1 MSMVAVESS
10 RVSPLPPGS
19 AQALAELRAAL
30 STDFTLVDGQT
41 GDVVEARH
49 DALGGDWMAWGEMCK
64 AVAES
69 GRAVFLAEEDPLLAF
84 AVPLPEC
91 EDHRTVAVGFF
102 LSRQYSSDWN
112 LTAAARALDMNVAAL
127 PSWVESQ
134 TEYWSPAALE
144 RTAEALRKNW
154 SQAQRI
160 AKLQSDIDKLAG
172 NLADTYEEISLL
184 YRLTHSLKLSCRD
197 EDLGRLALRW
207 LADAAP
213 VESLAVQFLPVA
225 ADDSVTAESRNEA
238 VLLTQG
244 PCPLDNAQFSQLV
257 ARWSVELPKHPIVM
271 NPPVTSEPGWAFP
284 EIRELVLVPL
294 VEGTRLFGW
303 LAAFNHRE
311 GRELGT
317 VEGSLLGSVAAIL
330 GIHSS
335 NSDLYRQQAELLSG
349 MVRALTSAIDAKDP
363 YTCGHSDRVARVAVR
378 LGREL
383 GCSPEQLKWLYLS
396 GLLHDVGKIG
406 IDQDVLSKPGRLTE
420 TEYQHIQTHTQI
432 GFRILDGI
440 RQLDDVLPVV
450 LHHHEAWDGTGY
462 PSRLAGETIPMLA
475 RIVAVADSYD
485 AMASDRPYRKGMP
498 DDRLEEIF
506 KAGTGKQWDAR
517 VIEAFFAARDDIR
530 HISEEK
536 RDHITLDPVQWL

>member
-1 MSMVAVESS
+1 MSLVIAE
-10 RVSPLPPGS
+10 SPLGLLPQGI
-19 AQALAELRAAL
+19 AQGLADLRAAFGM
-30 STDFTLVDGQT
+30 DFTLVDGQS
-41 GDVVEARH
+41 GDVVETAH
-49 DALGGDWMAWGEMCK
+49 ESFGGDWMAWGEMCR

-69 GRAVFLAEEDPLLAF
+69 GRAALLAEEDPLLAF
-84 AVPLPEC
+84 AVPLPEH
-91 EDHRTVAVGFF
+91 EDRRLVAVGVF
-102 LSRQYSSDWN
+102 LSRPFSSQLN
-112 LTAAARALDMNVAAL
+112 LSAAARAFDMNVAEL
-127 PSWVESQ
+127 QSWTETQ
-134 TEYWSPAALE
+134 TDSWSPAALQ
-144 RTAEALRKNW
+144 RSAEALQKSW
-154 SQAQRI
+154 KQSQRI
-160 AKLQSDIDKLAG
+160 AKLQRDIDLLAD

-207 LADAAP
+207 LADAVP
-213 VESLAVQFLPVA
+213 VESLAVQFLPAA
-225 ADDSVTAESRNEA
+225 ADDAVEAKSRNEA
-238 VLLTQG
+238 VLLTHG
-244 PCPLDNAQFSQLV
+244 PCPLDNARFSRLV
-257 ARWSVELPKHPIVM
+257 ARWSVELPKHPIVI
-271 NPPVTSEPGWAFP
+271 NPPITAEPEWAFP
-284 EIRELVLVPL
+284 EIRQLVLVPL
-294 VEGTRLFGW
+294 VEGARLFGW

-335 NSDLYRQQAELLSG
+335 NTDLYREQAELLSG

-363 YTCGHSDRVARVAVR
+363 YTCGHSDRVARVSVR
-378 LGREL
+378 LGREM
-383 GCSPEQLKWLYLS
+383 GCSPDQLKWLYLS

-406 IDQDVLSKPGRLTE
+406 IDQDVLSKPGRLSE

-440 RQLDDVLPVV
+440 KQLDDVLPVV

-462 PSRLAGETIPMLA
+462 PSRLAGETIPVLA

-506 KAGTGKQWDAR
+506 RAGTGKQWDAR
-517 VIEAFFAARDDIR
+517 VIAAFFTARDDIR
-530 HISEEK
+530 RISEEK
-536 RDHITLDPVQWL
+536 REQITLDPVQWM